1 MNSTLKIVL
10 IICAG
15 LPLLVILAMPF
26 FNRKRMKEQEGQ
38 REKQL
43 SSLNIN
49 DRVVTISGIY
59 GNIKGIEKNIVKLEV
74 AKGIV
79 IEIDKASVMG
89 ALK

>member
-26 FNRKRMKEQEGQ
+26 FNRKRMKEQEGK

-43 SSLNIN
+43 ASLNIN

-59 GNIKGIEKNIVKLEV
+59 GSIKGIEKNIVKLEV

>member
-43 SSLNIN
+43 SSLNVN

-59 GNIKGIEKNIVKLEV
+59 GMIKGIEKNIVKLEV

>member
-1 MNSTLKIVL
+1 M
-10 IICAG
+10 
-15 LPLLVILAMPF
+15 ILAMPF
-26 FNRKRMKEQEGQ
+26 FNRKRMKEQEGK

-43 SSLNIN
+43 ASLNIN

-59 GNIKGIEKNIVKLEV
+59 GSIKGIEKNIVKLEV